1 MEQKKQISYFWL
13 YNFLPIKIVKFL
25 ELIRFEKPIGF
36 LLLMWPCWFAL
47 ANFSITSLKWY
58 VLFFLGSFFMRSVG
72 CIINDYFDRFI
83 DKEVDRTSKR
93 PLASGDVSFL
103 EAILVMV
110 PLLLFSLIILMYFN
124 TFAIIITLASL
135 PLVIMYPL
143 MKRITYWPQLFLG
156 LTFSWGVLIVAAQF
170 QEFISIDSILLYIG
184 CVFWT
189 LGYDTIYSYQD
200 RKDDIKIKL
209 KSTAILFNDKG
220 KFFVIFFYLMFAIF
234 LFFSTSLKLIESK

>member
-1 MEQKKQISYFWL
+1 
-13 YNFLPIKIVKFL
+13 
-25 ELIRFEKPIGF
+25 
-36 LLLMWPCWFAL
+36 
-47 ANFSITSLKWY
+47 
-58 VLFFLGSFFMRSVG
+58 MRSVG

-234 LFFSTSLKLIESK
+234 LFFSTSLKLIESKSLILLFFILGLLIYLIRWNINSSESCKKYFNSNNFIGLIVFVLLIFL